1 MSKPASKQKQ
11 LARELHK
18 QPKRTFRHRI
28 TVANGINDVWA
39 ADLVDMGSLTD
50 RGFRYILTVIDVL
63 SRHGWVSILK
73 KKTKSAVSQA
83 FHKLFEE
90 NNQKPNFIWTDR
102 GREFNEEDIGVPLR
116 FAYGPVKVGIV
127 ERFNKT
133 LKHRMWYKLT
143 KHQSNKWVDRLP
155 KIAAKYNNTVH
166 STIGM
171 TPNKAFKGGPEMEKL
186 LLEQQHLRA
195 LKNKYKWKDYGPD
208 QTKPLNK
215 QHFKE
220 GDRVRTVVPPPKSG
234 DMFKKGYRP
243 QWSTDIF
250 VVNKVLPSWDG
261 PYMYQIKSEDSNK
274 SLSQHFYNEELQ
286 KTEF

>member
-1 MSKPASKQKQ
+1 MSKLQAKL
-11 LARELHK
+11 LAKELHK
-18 QPKRTFRHRI
+18 QPKRTFRRRI
-28 TVANGINDVWA
+28 TVANGIDDCWA

-50 RGFRYILTVIDVL
+50 RGYRYILTVIDVL
-63 SRHGWVSILK
+63 SRHGWVAILK
-73 KKTKSAVSQA
+73 NKTKSSVAEA
-83 FHKLFEE
+83 FHKIFRDVGR
-90 NNQKPNFIWTDR
+90 KPNTIWTDR
-102 GREFNEEDIGVPLR
+102 GREFNEKDIGVPLR

-143 KHQSNKWVDRLP
+143 KHQSNEWVDRLP
-155 KIAAKYNNTVH
+155 KIVAKYNNTVH

-171 TPNKAFKGGPEMEKL
+171 TPNKAYHADRENL
-186 LLEQQHLRA
+186 LLKQQHLRA
-195 LKNKYKWKDYGPD
+195 LKNKYKWKEYGPD

-243 QWSTDIF
+243 QWSTDICI
-250 VVNKVLPSWDG
+250 VNKVLPSWDG
-261 PYMYQIKSEDSNK
+261 PYMYQIRGENSNK
-274 SLSQHFYNEELQ
+274 SISQHFYAEELQ
-286 KTEF
+286 KTQL